1 MRISVRVGVVRVD
14 VEGVD
19 YTRRQVA
26 RLLAQAAGV
35 AAALAP
41 EADTPEADT
50 PAPVGF
56 AVVTERADE
65 PRVEHYYTDDD

>member
-1 MRISVRVGVVRVD
+1 MRVSVRVGVVRVD

-41 EADTPEADT
+41 EADTP
-50 PAPVGF
+50 APVGF